1 MSTLLGGYLR
11 TLLQYKWM
19 SNGATEMTFTA
30 FYCSHFSLSSGT
42 TFIFIRLP
50 KFLLPLTH
58 QTLYQ
63 IMHTVRVFQ
72 HHHHTMSAPE
82 TNARGIPK
90 APFVDNV
97 AEFVAKSGVKESLDK
112 FQEMLQ
118 KYKYMEMTTLQ
129 RQAGLKEKIPDIAK
143 SLEMVEFLQSKAES
157 GSDVVTSYELNDTLY
172 TEAKIEASGVK
183 SVYLWLGANVMLE
196 YEIEEAKDLLS
207 ERLEGAKRGYES
219 AEEDVLFLREN
230 ITTVEVNIARV
241 HNWDVNRRKK
251 EREEAEA
258 NK

>member
-1 MSTLLGGYLR
+1 MSE
-11 TLLQYKWM
+11 
-19 SNGATEMTFTA
+19 SN
-30 FYCSHFSLSSGT
+30 
-42 TFIFIRLP
+42 
-50 KFLLPLTH
+50 
-58 QTLYQ
+58 
-63 IMHTVRVFQ
+63 
-72 HHHHTMSAPE
+72 APE
-82 TNARGIPK
+82 TNPRGIPK

-97 AEFVAKSGVKESLDK
+97 AEFVSKSGVKESLDK

-129 RQAGLKEKIPDIAK
+129 RQAGLKEKIPDIQK
-143 SLEMVEFLQSKAES
+143 SLEMVEFLQLKGEAGE
-157 GSDVVTSYELNDTLY
+157 DVVTNYELNDTLY

-196 YEIEEAKDLLS
+196 YEVDEAKKLLS
-207 ERLEGAKRGYES
+207 ERLEGAKKGYET